1 MPDIELGQATLYVRD
16 LARSRRFYV
25 EVLGFTERTALTAGG
40 RPVGV
45 ALSSGRSHHELL
57 LIEVGFDAEP
67 VSAARRVGLAHL
79 GFKVGDDDGALRAIR
94 SRLLAAGVE
103 VEGELD
109 RGITHALALADPD
122 GNQLELYVEAVDA
135 EVWRR
140 RPDLLRH
147 PPQPL
152 VW

>member
-1 MPDIELGQATLYVRD
+1 MSDIELGQATLYVRD

-25 EVLGFTERTALTAGG
+25 EVLGFTERLALSAGG

-45 ALSSGRSHHELL
+45 ALAGGESHHELVL
-57 LIEVGFDAEP
+57 LEVGYDAEP
-67 VSAARRVGLAHL
+67 VSAARRVGLAYL
-79 GFKVGDDDGALRAIR
+79 GFKVGSDDDTLRAVHT
-94 SRLLAAGVE
+94 RLRAAGVE
-103 VEGELD
+103 VQGVLD
-109 RGITHALALADPD
+109 RGVTHALSVADPD
-122 GNQLELYVEAVDA
+122 GNELELYVEVVDR

-152 VW
+152 PW